1 MKVLK
6 EITEWAYGKLVK
18 EKDYLRTNTLRLCK
32 KAIKNIEAVERG
44 EFGFGFS

>member
-6 EITEWAYGKLVK
+6 EITVWAYGKLVK

-44 EFGFGFS
+44 EFGFGF